1 MESINNSQF
10 KPSLVSQEKELVQI
24 LELQKKNLAKHI
36 SEDEI
41 RNDGFVTLS
50 HDPET
55 LQKMHRLAP
64 SVIIKNADTVIAYAL
79 TMLKECRQLIPDLE
93 PMFALFDTLYW
104 NNKPLN
110 DYRFYV
116 MGQICIDKAYRGL
129 GLVEKLYSFHKQ
141 QYASS
146 FDLMVTEIATRNK
159 RSMRAHE
166 KTGFNTIHV
175 YRDHLDEW
183 AVVAWNWS

>member
-1 MESINNSQF
+1 MENINNLPF
-10 KPSLVSQEKELVQI
+10 KPSLVSQETELVQI
-24 LELQKKNLAKHI
+24 LDLQKKNLAMYI

-41 RNDGFVTLS
+41 RNEGFVTLS
-50 HDPET
+50 HDLET

-64 SVIIKNADTVIAYAL
+64 SVVIKDGDTVIAYAL
-79 TMLKECRQLIPDLE
+79 AMLKECRQLIPDLD
-93 PMFALFDTLYW
+93 PMFSLFDTLHY

-129 GLVEKLYSFHKQ
+129 GLVEKLYTFHKQ
-141 QYASS
+141 QYAPL

-159 RSMRAHE
+159 RSMRAH
-166 KTGFNTIHV
+166 KKNGFQSIHI
-175 YRDHLDEW
+175 YRDQLDEW
-183 AVVAWNWS
+183 AVVAWDWS